1 MMGFLRRLV
10 IRSTI
15 LLAVCFGWFWY
26 KASAT
31 PPAAPA
37 KVDAIVVLTG
47 GSARVASGLQLL
59 ADGKADRLYIS
70 GAGAD
75 VTVADLLAQSPA
87 ITNVDVSKVS
97 LGRARDTH
105 ENAAESAVWIKAN
118 MVTSVRLVT
127 SYYHMPRSM
136 LLMEDASPN
145 VEFYPSPVEP
155 ETVNRKNWW
164 QSVRGFEVIGREF
177 LKFLAAKTGLH

>member
-1 MMGFLRRLV
+1 MGFLRRLI
-10 IRSTI
+10 IRSAI
-15 LLAVCFGWFWY
+15 LLAICFGWFWY

-31 PPAAPA
+31 PPEAPA

-47 GSARVASGLQLL
+47 GLARVASGLQLL

-87 ITNVDVSKVS
+87 ITNVDIAKIS

-105 ENAAESAVWIKAN
+105 ENATESAVWIKAN
-118 MVTSVRLVT
+118 TVTSVRLVT

-136 LLMEDASPN
+136 LLMEEASPD
-145 VEFYPSPVEP
+145 VKFFPSPVEP
-155 ETVNRKNWW
+155 ETINRNNWW
-164 QSVRGFEVIGREF
+164 KSIRGFEVIGLEF
-177 LKFLAAKTGLH
+177 LKFLAARTGLH